1 MNRTTA
7 HLRSNRLSGNWVAVY
22 RDTRLRHDLHGAVPG
37 GFEPGGPLAT
47 FGNEPNDAP
56 EPDDRCLAE
65 LDRIPSLDR
74 LTMVAPAQP

>member
-7 HLRSNRLSGNWVAVY
+7 HLRSGRLSGNWVAVY

-47 FGNEPNDAP
+47 FGNEPNGAP
-56 EPDDRCLAE
+56 NRTIVVWLSWIGYRHWTD
-65 LDRIPSLDR
+65 
-74 LTMVAPAQP
+74 